1 VRIAPAR
8 TATGRLHGEAAAEP
22 GSARRKP
29 SPASGARG
37 WSSLASSACSALALV
52 LAAPAAAH
60 LSVNPAQVRAG
71 ALVDLAF
78 SVPNAEDARG
88 VDQVTVRVPAAFQLD
103 DAEAKAGWTQS
114 RAGRAITWRGG
125 PIPRGQFARFGI
137 RGTAPAR
144 AGTVF
149 FNVLAGDRTGTS
161 STYRVGLEVTAH
173 GPEDHGARSLGT
185 AALVAALV
193 AIVLSLAALFVGLY
207 LWLRPPP
214 A

>member
-1 VRIAPAR
+1 MRC
-8 TATGRLHGEAAAEP
+8 
-22 GSARRKP
+22 S
-29 SPASGARG
+29 G
-37 WSSLASSACSALALV
+37 WSSLAISACSALVSALV

-71 ALVDLAF
+71 ALVDLVL

-173 GPEDHGARSLGT
+173 ALEDNGARSLGT